1 MNRERMFQVLRQ
13 PRVSEKAAL
22 LSQQHN
28 QYVFNVSIDATKPEI
43 RAAIENIYDVR
54 VLGVQVLRGKKR
66 TRRLRFGSGRL
77 KQRKKAYV
85 RLVPGHRID
94 FSTKVE

>member
-1 MNRERMFQVLRQ
+1 MNRERMFQVLRK
-13 PRVSEKAAL
+13 PRISEKAAL
-22 LSQQHN
+22 VSQQHN
-28 QYVFNVSIDATKPEI
+28 QYVFNVAVDASKSEI

-54 VLGVQVLRGKKR
+54 VLGVQALRGKKR
-66 TRRLRFGSGRL
+66 TRRLRFGAGRM

-85 RLVPGHRID
+85 RLAPGHHID